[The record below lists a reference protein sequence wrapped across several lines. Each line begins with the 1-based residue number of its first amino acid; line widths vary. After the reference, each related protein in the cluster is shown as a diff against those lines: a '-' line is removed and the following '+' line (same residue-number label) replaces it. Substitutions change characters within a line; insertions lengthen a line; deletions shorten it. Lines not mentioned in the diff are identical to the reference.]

1 MLFAIWL
8 DRCSSKIETF
18 DVAFLALA
26 VISDKRV
33 PLRHLII
40 VYVPMQTTSTRL
52 SGIIAMVEKAGV
64 AAELADAY

>member
-1 MLFAIWL
+1 MA
-8 DRCSSKIETF
+8 S
-18 DVAFLALA
+18 LALA